1 MKYQSTANRWLILPK
16 PNPAAA
22 MRLVCFPYAG
32 GSPLV
37 FCKWPQELPDNIEVC
52 PVQLPG
58 RGMRLPEPPFTKVE
72 NLLESL
78 VPALR
83 PFLDKP
89 FAFFGHSMGGL
100 ISFELA
106 RALQSSFGQ
115 KPAALFIAGR
125 QAPPLQDRTA
135 CRYDLPEPE
144 FLKQLRDLN
153 GTPPE
158 ILEQPE
164 LLRLLIPL
172 LRADFELCQTYVCK
186 PGPPLDCPIFMFGG
200 VEDNDVSQEELE
212 SWRPYTTGAFSLRML
227 PGDHFF
233 IQSAQAQLLK
243 MVSEDLRQLPANLSL
258 GGIGHVRPNYPNSTH
273 N

>member
-1 MKYQSTANRWLILPK
+1 MKFQSTANRWLILPK

-22 MRLVCFPYAG
+22 MRLFCFPYAG
-32 GSPLV
+32 GSPLI
-37 FCKWPQELPDNIEVC
+37 FCKWPQALPENIEVC

-58 RGMRLPEPPFTKVE
+58 RGMRLSEPPFTKLE

-89 FAFFGHSMGGL
+89 FAFLGHSMGGL

-106 RALQSSFGQ
+106 RALRLSSGLE
-115 KPAALFIAGR
+115 PAGLFIAGR

-135 CRYDLPEPE
+135 ARYDLPEPE
-144 FLKQLRDLN
+144 FLKQLRNLN

-164 LLRLLIPL
+164 LMRLLVPL
-172 LRADFELCQTYVCK
+172 LRADFEVCQTYVYE
-186 PGPPLDCPIFMFGG
+186 PGPALNCPISIFGG
-200 VEDNDVSQEELE
+200 LEDGEVSQEELE
-212 SWRPYTTGAFSLRML
+212 GWRPYTTGAFSLRML

-233 IQSAQAQLLK
+233 IHTCQSQFLEMISAELRQLLK
-243 MVSEDLRQLPANLSL
+243 KPYENKYVTL
-258 GGIGHVRPNYPNSTH
+258 
-273 N
+273 